1 MEKTVRHVRLGEKV
15 CITSI
20 YSSLKE
26 SEVKKGS
33 WKCNSSNFWKL
44 VNGISWRLKILVEDW
59 KSYAAPKQGK
69 YKENTVAYHSKAAE
83 N

>member
-33 WKCNSSNFWKL
+33 
-44 VNGISWRLKILVEDW
+44 
-59 KSYAAPKQGK
+59 
-69 YKENTVAYHSKAAE
+69 
-83 N
+83 